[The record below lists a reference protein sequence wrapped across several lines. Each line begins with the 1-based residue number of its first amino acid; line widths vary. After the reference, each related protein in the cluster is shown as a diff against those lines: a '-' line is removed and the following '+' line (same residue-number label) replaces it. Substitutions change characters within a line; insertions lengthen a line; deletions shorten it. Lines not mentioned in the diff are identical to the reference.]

1 MSGSYLA
8 KRRAK
13 CPRCVSGR
21 LSSRGQLERS
31 WTCCTSGCTSVRGMT
46 CSGSW
51 ASLGPRS
58 HFPNFHRAIGRL
70 KGFVPGPGASAGHRR
85 DRRQQWAAGG
95 GWKAESPAS
104 WLAIRR
110 IFNSVFN
117 WKVFKAKLA
126 TPQDVVWPRLWVFNG
141 GCKRPDTGDCF
152 AGNPPACDFSYCE
165 QLKSSLP
172 GPAHSYWRNSR
183 RPSYRRG
190 DTHFT
195 PATRDGFSTWSSGGN

>member
-1 MSGSYLA
+1 MSAL
-8 KRRAK
+8 
-13 CPRCVSGR
+13 CFWPP
-21 LSSRGQLERS
+21 SSRGQLERS

-117 WKVFKAKLA
+117 WKVFKAKLP

-165 QLKSSLP
+165 QLKSSQSLRTATE
-172 GPAHSYWRNSR
+172 GTAGVRVTEGARLTSRLRQRRFFHMIVWRKL
-183 RPSYRRG
+183 
-190 DTHFT
+190 TVMKL
-195 PATRDGFSTWSSGGN
+195 